1 MSSRLDHEDSGLL
14 RLHHLDD
21 IQATENP
28 VERELGQAFQIV
40 DHSDNEGSDSKVFV
54 PRIRPLDGRR
64 ASSFYIQKNSPLPEA
79 GLGEEYNLSDYD
91 YSSEDASTIM
101 VSLSPL

>member
-1 MSSRLDHEDSGLL
+1 MSSHFDHEGFRLL
-14 RLHHLDD
+14 KLPHLDNV
-21 IQATENP
+21 QVTENP
-28 VERELGQAFQIV
+28 IERKLGQAFQIV
-40 DHSDNEGSDSKVFV
+40 DHSDDEGSDSEVFV